1 VQWMTSGQQAVGWYN
16 DVGYLLP
23 TKAMMDMGKR
33 NADVA
38 KFMTLANDADLL
50 FANPKYNEIGAAV
63 YSAWQAALTTDNDL
77 GGILSTA
84 SQQINDALNH

>member
-1 VQWMTSGQQAVGWYN
+1 
-16 DVGYLLP
+16 
-23 TKAMMDMGKR
+23 MMDMGKK

-38 KFMTLANDADLL
+38 KYLDLAKDADLL

-77 GGILSTA
+77 GGILSNA
-84 SQQINDALNH
+84 SQQIDDALNH